1 MVESALSRKLQLK
14 SDHNALVLCMPEGY
28 LKQLGEDGKRAE
40 TTPTPGVEY
49 DFVQVFVKNR
59 RELDDC
65 LPKAL
70 SAVVFDGLLW
80 ICYPK
85 QSSGVETDLNRD
97 ILLKLIEPTGWRPVS
112 QVAIDEVWSAMR
124 FRPEEQVGK

>member
-1 MVESALSRKLQLK
+1 MAETPLAEKLLLK
-14 SDHNALVLCMPEGY
+14 GDQRALVACMPEGY
-28 LKQLGEDGKRAE
+28 LAKLGEAGKKADTE
-40 TTPTPGVEY
+40 PGPDMEY

-59 RELDDC
+59 EELDDC

-70 SAVVFDGLLW
+70 LAVDFGGLLW

-85 QSSGVETDLNRD
+85 QSSGVETDLDRD
-97 ILLKLIEPTGWRPVS
+97 KLGKLMEPTGWRPVS

-124 FRPEEQVGK
+124 FRPEQQVGK